1 MNKLKNIYCLI
12 QVSVFRTWMWVMLI
26 LMALPSKVL
35 AESDPFGDLNIDASQ
50 LQNTTTSDVTK
61 TLKIALI
68 VAGAFL
74 MVTGVVGLINV
85 IKRTTEEKKEHGGS
99 VVTILVLIFCAII
112 GLIFVALGWK
122 GASYTAS

>member
-85 IKRTTEEKKEHGGS
+85 N
-99 VVTILVLIFCAII
+99 VYV
-112 GLIFVALGWK
+112 
-122 GASYTAS
+122 